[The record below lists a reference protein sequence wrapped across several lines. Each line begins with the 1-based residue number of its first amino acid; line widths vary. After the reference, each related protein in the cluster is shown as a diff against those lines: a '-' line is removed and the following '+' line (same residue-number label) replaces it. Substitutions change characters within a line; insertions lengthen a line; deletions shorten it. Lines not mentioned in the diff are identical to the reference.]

1 MHNRP
6 FRIPVPLHR
15 YAPGCLNKPKKKTL
29 QRYNIASSSLKQNK
43 KRRIN
48 RKPQPKSFIYP
59 VVPRPASS
67 SSSMTLVHPPR
78 RFDSCLNFRGDDRVD
93 WVAAKVFVAVRH
105 SSAPVLGLS
114 PTTNDGQHKNTTGT
128 YLPEEESRRS
138 RRRRGE
144 KRRKRDLHLIL
155 KRQIR
160 IHVTLL
166 RLARIHRHR
175 RPHHRHCASRHN
187 RRRGSVQDTLN
198 VLSILQ
204 RDHRFALDIEARGGA
219 IFFGVDVERVVAGV
233 RSAADEFVIDLPAW
247 FDVHGLARFEG
258 AGGGCETCEAQGEGE
273 GGGGE

>member
-1 MHNRP
+1 MVSTGTTQ
-6 FRIPVPLHR
+6 VPISQ
-15 YAPGCLNKPKKKTL
+15 KKK
-29 QRYNIASSSLKQNK
+29 
-43 KRRIN
+43 
-48 RKPQPKSFIYP
+48 
-59 VVPRPASS
+59 VEEV
-67 SSSMTLVHPPR
+67 
-78 RFDSCLNFRGDDRVD
+78 
-93 WVAAKVFVAVRH
+93 
-105 SSAPVLGLS
+105 
-114 PTTNDGQHKNTTGT
+114 
-128 YLPEEESRRS
+128 EEEE
-138 RRRRGE
+138 E
-144 KRRKRDLHLIL
+144 KKKKKDLHLIL

-187 RRRGSVQDTLN
+187 RRCGSVQDTLN

-273 GGGGE
+273 GGGGEGWHGCFFLGLKGVLFLFSRVGGVEDVEETMMMMMMDEDGEEDFCKVSLLVDIYRGSRI